1 MWGFSLGSFVGV
13 TLLVALFIAL
23 LFFASPLLAILIMV
37 VVLLAA
43 IPVMSRMR
51 ARSRAAEDEHL
62 RTREARTPEGKPTS
76 PTGAES
82 TGAPAS
88 GEGQL

>member
-1 MWGFSLGSFVGV
+1 MGSFVGV
-13 TLLVALFIAL
+13 ALLVALFVAL
-23 LFFASPLLAILIMV
+23 LFFASPLLAVLILI
-37 VVLLAA
+37 VVLVGA

-62 RTREARTPEGKPTS
+62 RTRDAQTPEGKPTS

-88 GEGQL
+88 GEGQV

>member
-1 MWGFSLGSFVGV
+1 MWGSFSLGSFVGV
-13 TLLVALFIAL
+13 ALLVALFIAL
-23 LFFASPLLAILIMV
+23 LFFASPLLAVLIMV
-37 VVLLAA
+37 IALVVA

-62 RTREARTPEGKPTS
+62 RTREASTPEGKPTS

-82 TGAPAS
+82 TGAPVS
-88 GEGQL
+88 GEGR